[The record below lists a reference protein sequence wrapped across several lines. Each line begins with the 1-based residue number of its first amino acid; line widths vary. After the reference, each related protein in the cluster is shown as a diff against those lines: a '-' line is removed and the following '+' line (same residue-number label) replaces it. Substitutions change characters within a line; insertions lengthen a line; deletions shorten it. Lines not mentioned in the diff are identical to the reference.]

1 MWTLWQASFT
11 GELLSI
17 KYLPPYLFLNYC
29 STGVQHI
36 QYVEHARPTLQ
47 QWLKRVSRSL
57 SAAKIPSL
65 SAVRTQVLN
74 RSLSAAKNPSLSAV
88 RTQVLNC

>member
-1 MWTLWQASFT
+1 MPEALDTLASAGALEGT
-11 GELLSI
+11 GHG
-17 KYLPPYLFLNYC
+17 PFLVC
-29 STGVQHI
+29 GKLGADT
-36 QYVEHARPTLQ
+36 
-47 QWLKRVSRSL
+47 VSRSL

-88 RTQVLNC
+88 TTQVLNRSVQ